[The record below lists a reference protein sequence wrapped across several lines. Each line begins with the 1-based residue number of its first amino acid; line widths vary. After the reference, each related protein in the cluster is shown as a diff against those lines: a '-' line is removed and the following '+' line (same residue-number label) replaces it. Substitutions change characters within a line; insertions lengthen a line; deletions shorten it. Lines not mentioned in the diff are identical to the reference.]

1 MKMKKDSA
9 MSKKVKSA
17 MMPSYTENY
26 PKGMTS
32 KMKKMHEKT
41 EGKAMRKMEKMKGM
55 KS

>member
-1 MKMKKDSA
+1 MKMKKNK
-9 MSKKVKSA
+9 MSNKVKAA

-32 KMKKMHEKT
+32 KMKKMHEKA
-41 EGKAMRKMEKMKGM
+41 EPKMMKKMEKMKGM